1 MGSITRVIGLASAVI
16 CSCAIATTAN
26 AAPETVKELVEK
38 VYLPYTKYENP
49 YQSIDKYEKKVR
61 KVGCRIEEGRNGWN
75 LYQVGN
81 NQPCFKWR
89 GVLRTWIQ
97 NDAKGMPTLFVLTK
111 KHTSAYQEIDRTLN
125 EHNPVDKMSDHDGS
139 RAYTYQIGGLRYL
152 WAHNSSGE
160 SGLTVRVNELP
171 AASPAPTQNTKAQSS
186 NVQSP
191 KYESSS
197 YAQRSNI
204 ENYQDDDG
212 IGWLGYLAGALV
224 LAFMGFSYYRNR
236 QRIAQKIQNHE
247 IWQGATKRQVLA
259 SWGKPDAIDKR
270 PGPRVTWEGWYYG
283 GQTENTAKR
292 VVWFRKSSNKGEEGA
307 QKWNIRR

>member
-49 YQSIDKYEKKVR
+49 YQSIDKYQKEVR
-61 KVGCRIEEGRNGWN
+61 KLGCRIEEGKVGWEIRHQRTNYPCYDDGNVSYVGIEGEGKKSSLTLIGASSTVHYYKKELASFEKLGQWRN
-75 LYQVGN
+75 QGN
-81 NQPCFKWR
+81 RLSIYKNA
-89 GVLRTWIQ
+89 GVYYELQEGTQYFYLIVSQEKPTVLAASNSKSTPQ
-97 NDAKGMPTLFVLTK
+97 NIDTK
-111 KHTSAYQEIDRTLN
+111 SSVEPSHVENY
-125 EHNPVDKMSDHDGS
+125 DGS
-139 RAYTYQIGGLRYL
+139 
-152 WAHNSSGE
+152 SG
-160 SGLTVRVNELP
+160 SLF
-171 AASPAPTQNTKAQSS
+171 
-186 NVQSP
+186 
-191 KYESSS
+191 
-197 YAQRSNI
+197 
-204 ENYQDDDG
+204 
-212 IGWLGYLAGALV
+212 GWFEYLAGALI
-224 LAFMGFSYYRNR
+224 LAFMGFSYYRNRQNR